1 MGRIVLFFLSLFSS
15 VQRVFLAALLFGGM
29 MLLPFSAYAQTEE
42 FPISLQGVPE
52 SSVSPE
58 LFACVN
64 VANDRYVSDVSIR
77 YVHNSLSFRNVWL
90 IFLLFYFICKT
101 KIKSHYFWVF

>member
-77 YVHNSLSFRNVWL
+77 YSDWLAEATQCYRVYEQTSLL
-90 IFLLFYFICKT
+90 PE
-101 KIKSHYFWVF
+101 